1 MADTRANYY
10 SQETINDRPVGTAK
24 RVKGR
29 ARKKKKEKVNSR
41 ANAQATLKLLTMASV
56 VLIMAILI
64 LYLLGYADITKTR
77 MEINSLESYK
87 TELEKSKVDL
97 TADLEGIKSS
107 TRISEDALYKLG
119 MTYPEK
125 GQIRYISVAD
135 EIETIKETK
144 IVEKKDKNQNR
155 IFSFF
160 SGLF

>member
-10 SQETINDRPVGTAK
+10 SKELINDRPVGKAK
-24 RVKGR
+24 RTKGR
-29 ARKKKKEKVNSR
+29 TRQKNKAKVNSK
-41 ANAQATLKLLTMASV
+41 ANVQATLKLLTMASV
-56 VLIMAILI
+56 LLIMGVSI

-77 MEINSLESYK
+77 MEINNLEGYK
-87 TELEKSKVDL
+87 TELEKSRVDL
-97 TADLEGIKSS
+97 IADLEGIKSS

-125 GQIRYISVAD
+125 GQIMYISVAD
-135 EIETIKETK
+135 EIENTKETK
-144 IVEKKDKNQNR
+144 IVEKKSKNQNR